1 MVSSVTRTAHT
12 LAHSWE
18 LARAALADARIS
30 RGGVA
35 VYLAILDQM
44 NPKTGSAHM
53 GMTALSAAAGISLRH
68 AKASVAL
75 LVELGYVQRERGDGA
90 EVSVYR
96 VQLAA
101 PPQSSTATGE
111 QFRTGEE
118 DCNGDLSITGDLQ
131 ITPKTFLLPRETET
145 DAINAAGLAR
155 LGVKP

>member
-18 LARAALADARIS
+18 LARAALADSRIN

-44 NPKTGSAHM
+44 NPKTGSAHV

-75 LVELGYVQRERGDGA
+75 LVEHGYVRRERGDGA
-90 EVSVYR
+90 DVSAYLVPS
-96 VQLAA
+96 AA
-101 PPQSSTATGE
+101 PPESSTATGE
-111 QFRTGEE
+111 PFRTSEE
-118 DCNGDLSITGDLQ
+118 DCTGDLSITGDLQ
-131 ITPKTFLLPRETET
+131 ITRQPFLLPRETET

-155 LGVKP
+155 LGVRP